1 MAELTLLQKMILK
14 LIGGAVRKKMGN
26 IIAFLQGRKTYLLSA
41 IAILGAI
48 VGYADNQ
55 LTLLQFIE
63 AIMAALSISTLRAG
77 ISKSGPNN
85 KPSQ

>member
-26 IIAFLQGRKTYLLSA
+26 IITFLQGKKTYLLSA

-48 VGYADNQ
+48 IGYADNQ

-63 AIMAALSISTLRAG
+63 AVMVALGMSSIRAG
-77 ISKSGPNN
+77 ITKSGPNN
-85 KPSQ
+85 KPS